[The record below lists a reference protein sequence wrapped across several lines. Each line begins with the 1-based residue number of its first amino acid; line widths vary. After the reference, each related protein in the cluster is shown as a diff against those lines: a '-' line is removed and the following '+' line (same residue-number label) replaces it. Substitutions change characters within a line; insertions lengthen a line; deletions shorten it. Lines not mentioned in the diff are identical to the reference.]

1 MSSKRAYIVF
11 RCPSCGFY
19 SLASPKQRTRLCVR
33 CGKTVTLEDS
43 CARRA
48 ESFKEAQR
56 LVGELNSRRDKEP
69 LDKTERLQTMSTKS
83 GMEPDSA
90 KRTGKGLLRTFRE
103 VTLRYINKQVGLS
116 ELLRE
121 CEINGIPREYA
132 QKLIKELV
140 DSGQA
145 YRPSEDRI
153 IFL

>member
-1 MSSKRAYIVF
+1 MSSKKAYIVF

-43 CARRA
+43 YARRV
-48 ESFKEAQR
+48 ESFKESQR
-56 LVGELNSRRDKEP
+56 LVGELNSRRDSET
-69 LDKTERLQTMSTKS
+69 LDKTGRLQTMSTKNS
-83 GMEPDSA
+83 MAPDHA
-90 KRTGKGLLRTFRE
+90 KTAGKGLLRTFRE
-103 VTLRYINKQVGLS
+103 VTLRHINKQVDLS

-121 CEINGIPREYA
+121 CEINGIPRDYA